1 MGRRRART
9 LKITDLWPR
18 QSRSLTAEKSL
29 DQVLG
34 ATVNLPL
41 KFWRPR
47 FYFTGAPDET
57 LHELSGGEFP
67 AAKTPAR
74 FSYKTHPILALK
86 SLPDTVG
93 FKVSPC
99 SSQKPY
105 RMGRFRYIRGGCRL
119 RFTGHV
125 MDRDSFIIDT
135 VRFNIPPSVAY
146 RLRFFGEVPEACFAE
161 LTVKSR
167 LRTAR

>member
-1 MGRRRART
+1 MGKKKAAA
-9 LKITDLWPR
+9 LEITDLWPM

-29 DQVLG
+29 DRVLG
-34 ATVNLPL
+34 ATLNLPL
-41 KFWRPR
+41 KYWRPR

-57 LHELSGGEFP
+57 IHELSGCEFP
-67 AAKTPAR
+67 AAKPPAQL
-74 FSYKTHPILALK
+74 FHHTHPILALK
-86 SLPDTVG
+86 SLPGTVG

-105 RMGRFRYIRGGCRL
+105 RRGRFRYIRAGCRL
-119 RFTGHV
+119 RYTDHV
-125 MDRDSFIIDT
+125 MDRDSYIIDN

-146 RLRFFGEVPEACFAE
+146 RLRFFGEVPEACLAD

-167 LRTAR
+167 SKTTS

>member
-1 MGRRRART
+1 MGKRKAGT
-9 LKITDLWPR
+9 LEISNLWPK
-18 QSRSLTAEKSL
+18 QSRSLTAEINL
-29 DQVLG
+29 DHVLG
-34 ATVNLPL
+34 ATLNLPL
-41 KFWRPR
+41 KYWRPR

-57 LHELSGGEFP
+57 LHELSDGEFP

-74 FSYKTHPILALK
+74 FSHKTHPILALK

-119 RFTGHV
+119 RYTGHV
-125 MDRDSFIIDT
+125 MDRDSYIVDK
-135 VRFNIPPSVAY
+135 VRFNIPSSVAY
-146 RLRFFGEVPEACFAE
+146 RLRFLGEVPEACLTE
-161 LTVKSR
+161 LTVK
-167 LRTAR
+167 